1 MMVQAA
7 VEGMGVA
14 LGHSLMIAREL
25 EQGTL
30 VSLFDA
36 RVTAPARYLLVTAPG
51 SRGKPQVRAFRD
63 WVLQEAKR

>member
-1 MMVQAA
+1 MVQAA

-25 EQGTL
+25 KQGTL
-30 VSLFDA
+30 VYLFDA

-51 SRGKPQVRAFRD
+51 SRGKPQARAFRD
-63 WVLQEAKR
+63 WVVHEAKG